1 MHSLNSDPRELF
13 QAVADFT
20 RVRILRLLIES
31 KEELCLCEFVDSLAE
46 PQYNL
51 SKHLKILR
59 QAGILTAT
67 KEGRWV
73 YHGLAKKP
81 AHLERLYSLI
91 ADLPD
96 SDKSFGADLERFGN
110 RKPLRSGGRCR
121 TETKPAAISAKR
133 PRKLAQRI

>member
-1 MHSLNSDPRELF
+1 MHSVNIDSRELF

-81 AHLERLYSLI
+81 NHLERLYSLI
-91 ADLPD
+91 AALPD
-96 SDKSFGADLERFGN
+96 SDRSFGADLKRFGK
-110 RKPLRSGGRCR
+110 RKPLRSEGRCR
-121 TETKPAAISAKR
+121 TETKLAAVPTKHL
-133 PRKLAQRI
+133 RKQAQRF